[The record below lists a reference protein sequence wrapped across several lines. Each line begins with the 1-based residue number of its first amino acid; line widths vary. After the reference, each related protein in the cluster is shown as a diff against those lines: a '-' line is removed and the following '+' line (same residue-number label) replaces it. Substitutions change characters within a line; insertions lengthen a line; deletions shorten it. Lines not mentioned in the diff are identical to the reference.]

1 MNTISSRSSSDAV
14 KHLISINIVVYVGI
28 FVFSRYSL
36 DILLALYNPFDT
48 RFELYQ
54 PLTHMFVH
62 SRELFLHILFN
73 MLALWMFG
81 AQMEQILGSRKFI
94 ILYFASGIMA
104 GLFQILFNAG
114 IIYNYAGTL
123 DFSQISRDEILYNSL
138 SDKQRTALQLAMY
151 APMMGASGAVAGV
164 VGAFARFFPDNK
176 IFIMPFPFPI
186 AVRKALIFFIVV
198 SLVLALFNLS
208 PGVAHF
214 AHIGGTLAGYHLAG
228 YYLRKVL

>member
-14 KHLISINIVVYVGI
+14 KHLISINIVVYAGI
-28 FVFSRYSL
+28 FVFSRYGL
-36 DILLALYNPFDT
+36 DMLLALYNPFDVS
-48 RFELYQ
+48 FEFYQ

-62 SRELFLHILFN
+62 SRELFVHILFN

-81 AQMEQILGSRKFI
+81 AKMEQILGSRKFLV
-94 ILYFASGIMA
+94 LYFISGIAA
-104 GLFQILFNAG
+104 GLFQIFFNMG

-123 DFSQISRDEILYNSL
+123 DFSQISHDEILYNAL
-138 SDKQRTALQLAMY
+138 SDKQRAALQLAMY

-186 AVRKALIFFIVV
+186 AVRKALMFFVV
-198 SLVLALFNLS
+198 ISLVLALFNLS
-208 PGVAHF
+208 SGVAHF
-214 AHIGGTLAGYHLAG
+214 AHIGGTIAGYSIAG
-228 YYLRKVL
+228 YYLRGAL